1 MKDLFKQVK
10 MYLKPTEVVTY
21 YLGKGTLKADS
32 YWYKSPFRKEKTASF
47 CVNNRKGIHDFGDN
61 THYDIIS
68 FVVKLFEIENMEAVK
83 KIISDFK
90 LPIDLED
97 EKPSFYRMRDLALYK
112 RKIAKEQA
120 EKVAKQDYYE
130 TLFNFSRE
138 KFQFWRNLRIELAE
152 NRKNLKEVDLKTLY
166 AKEDFYDELCEEI
179 LNCSIDEVWENSEMW
194 EELLLW
200 N

>member
-21 YLGKGTLKADS
+21 YLGEGTLKADS

-47 CVNNRKGIHDFGDN
+47 CANNRKGIHDFGDN

-68 FVVKLFEIENMEAVK
+68 FVEKLFDIGPKQAVRRL
-83 KIISDFK
+83 ITDFK
-90 LPIDLED
+90 LPIETED
-97 EKPSFYRMRDLALYK
+97 NRPKIYQMRDLALFKMK
-112 RKIAKEQA
+112 RAQELSEQRAKE
-120 EKVAKQDYYE
+120 DYYE

-138 KFQFWRNLRIELAE
+138 KFQFWHNLRMELAE
-152 NRKNLKEVDLKTLY
+152 SRKNLKEVDLKILY

-179 LNCSIDEVWENSEMW
+179 LNCNIDEVWENSEMW